1 MPDLSIVS
9 KIGIAVM
16 IVAGILSHVYSRKHQ
31 KQVRIAT
38 NEFALA
44 FIKISNLV
52 CPSSS
57 GARLELSAE
66 EEGQA
71 AALPYDLQGKR
82 MRNIIDRTK
91 NKKIDK
97 YYEEMQDAI
106 FKLKSLTKRTR
117 RFRKQFTTPIEEM
130 FGICRTFLVGC
141 ENLDNIKGEQ
151 AIKDFESFLCEQEHH
166 RKELFK
172 RISAE
177 AGEEF
182 SELSKNYEFT

>member
-1 MPDLSIVS
+1 MPQLNIYA
-9 KIGIAVM
+9 KIGFVVM
-16 IVAGILSHVYSRKHQ
+16 IFGGILSFLNSKRHQ
-31 KQVRIAT
+31 KHVRLAT

-57 GARLELSAE
+57 GARLELSSE

-71 AALPYDLQGKR
+71 AALPYDMQGKR

-91 NKKIDK
+91 NKKIDAL
-97 YYEEMQDAI
+97 YGAMQDAV
-106 FKLKSLTKRTR
+106 FKLKDLTKRTR
-117 RFRKQFTTPIEEM
+117 RLRQQFTTPIEEM